1 MPSLSRRRTPNSEYV
16 RTLWDVEDAAH
27 MLRESEEEVERR
39 EELRDALHAA
49 YAAGVT
55 MTVLGRVLGVSRQRI
70 SAILKE

>member
-1 MPSLSRRRTPNSEYV
+1 
-16 RTLWDVEDAAH
+16 